1 MAGRARSP
9 PTIGFMKQC
18 EVPSNMPS
26 YPGLDRWRLLEK
38 LGDGAFSSVYRASD
52 TKSQHRD
59 VAIKVMR
66 KYEMNDRQKTNLQ
79 EEVNIS
85 RKLDH
90 DNVVRLIDSFES
102 RQYYYM
108 ILELCPGG
116 ELYDQIV
123 SLTSLS
129 EQMSRHVITQVAHAV
144 EYLHDTMGVVHR
156 DIKPE
161 NILLC
166 PSSATPAVTP
176 MEGRKPQTPGID
188 KDREEAV
195 SIAKAGADDIGVV
208 KIADFGLSKIICGFP
223 TMTPCGT
230 VGWAA
235 PELLKE
241 HNYTTSVDM
250 WGIGCLL
257 FTMLSGFP
265 PFYDEDL
272 KVMTRKV
279 MKGEYSFS
287 SPNWESVS
295 PEAKDLVSKL
305 LTINPEDRLNIKEFL
320 AHPWVWGD
328 EDTTPSN
335 ETTAPTLD
343 DPKSEL
349 QDSHR
354 LAMKSSA
361 AFRENETNHYH
372 AETPSIKEVL
382 NVSFSVQQ
390 QHHERQMQDMA
401 SHAGRDSSHH
411 SIGEP
416 GFNRDRLNIGNSN
429 LLKRRGPK

>member
-1 MAGRARSP
+1 MSTTTQTQPINSVHVTPGNPKVLGRMRGRRKAGESDAGRQLLEDGRQGAKP

-208 KIADFGLSKIICGFP
+208 KIADFG
-223 TMTPCGT
+223 
-230 VGWAA
+230 
-235 PELLKE
+235 
-241 HNYTTSVDM
+241 VDM

-411 SIGEP
+411 
-416 GFNRDRLNIGNSN
+416 FH
-429 LLKRRGPK
+429 RRARVQSGPSQHWK